1 MLCVGLIQ
9 SIHEDTWSDLPI
21 YILYFMS
28 RLHRLG
34 RLINLKKKIIFLLGY
49 FDLMAALRK
58 RELTGDVLKIKTNL
72 KT

>member
-1 MLCVGLIQ
+1 
-9 SIHEDTWSDLPI
+9 
-21 YILYFMS
+21 MS